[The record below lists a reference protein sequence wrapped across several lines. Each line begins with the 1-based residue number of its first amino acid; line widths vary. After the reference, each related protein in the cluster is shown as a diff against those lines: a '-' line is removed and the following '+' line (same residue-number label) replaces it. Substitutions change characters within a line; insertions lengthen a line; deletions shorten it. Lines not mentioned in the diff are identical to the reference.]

1 VAEPGTSREVER
13 SARGARGAQVRRG
26 VSEFELAMPPL
37 LATGVALHVIA
48 TDSGNDDAVLTEIEA
63 RAPPRGVL
71 GS

>member
-1 VAEPGTSREVER
+1 
-13 SARGARGAQVRRG
+13 